1 MHAFRTR
8 DIHRFLHNRKEIIEN
23 MRYFGIILIS
33 LSVVIILIGVITPVN
48 IIICLIVAIFLAA
61 FGTLAILKKR
71 K

>member
-8 DIHRFLHNRKEIIEN
+8 DIHRFLHNRKEITEN
-23 MRYFGIILIS
+23 MKYFGIILLS

-48 IIICLIVAIFLAA
+48 IIICLIIAIVLAI